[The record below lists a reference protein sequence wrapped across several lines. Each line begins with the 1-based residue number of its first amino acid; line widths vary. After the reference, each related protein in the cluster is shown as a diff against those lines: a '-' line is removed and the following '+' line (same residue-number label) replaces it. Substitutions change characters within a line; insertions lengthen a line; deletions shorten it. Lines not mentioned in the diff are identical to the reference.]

1 MEMSNDSIDS
11 ADSNDFQ
18 GQPVPVLGTNLPA
31 PRVDSEDQ
39 KSKTN
44 LIINYLPPK
53 MTEEELK
60 SIFTTIGTVQ
70 SVKIVKNKTT
80 RDSMGYAFVNYG
92 VPEHA
97 DRAVK
102 DLNGLQVGN
111 KSIKVTYARP
121 SGSNIKNANLYVAHI
136 PKHWNTAALE
146 SIFSPYGH
154 IIQSKVLTDEDG
166 KSRGCGFVRFD
177 QNAEAEAAISA
188 LNGQLPPGSTDA
200 TLPLVVKFANT
211 QGTALP
217 TNPLSS
223 VTTIPTI
230 GAGVIGQIPTVTAIQ
245 VARPKANSIGPVKS
259 SMQQQGVT
267 RFNPLA
273 VGTSTVPAV
282 PNFQHT
288 TIPGLVLSQQGI
300 QTWCLFVYNLPQS
313 AEDTTLYQLFSPF
326 GAISGVKVMKDQ
338 TTNKPKGFGFVN
350 MLNYDEAVNAI
361 QKLNGTQHD
370 GKVLQ
375 VSFKTSKK

>member
-1 MEMSNDSIDS
+1 MYLRDEEVEMSNDSIDS

-121 SGSNIKNANLYVAHI
+121 SGSNIKN
-136 PKHWNTAALE
+136 
-146 SIFSPYGH
+146 
-154 IIQSKVLTDEDG
+154 DG
-166 KSRGCGFVRFD
+166 RG
-177 QNAEAEAAISA
+177 
-188 LNGQLPPGSTDA
+188 T
-200 TLPLVVKFANT
+200 
-211 QGTALP
+211 
-217 TNPLSS
+217 
-223 VTTIPTI
+223 
-230 GAGVIGQIPTVTAIQ
+230 
-245 VARPKANSIGPVKS
+245 
-259 SMQQQGVT
+259 
-267 RFNPLA
+267 
-273 VGTSTVPAV
+273 
-282 PNFQHT
+282 
-288 TIPGLVLSQQGI
+288 
-300 QTWCLFVYNLPQS
+300 
-313 AEDTTLYQLFSPF
+313 
-326 GAISGVKVMKDQ
+326 
-338 TTNKPKGFGFVN
+338 
-350 MLNYDEAVNAI
+350 
-361 QKLNGTQHD
+361 
-370 GKVLQ
+370 
-375 VSFKTSKK
+375 